1 MTRRRTLLTLTT
13 TVLAPAAAL
22 TLVVGLVASG
32 STGQTAQPA
41 PAGTPATRSPGGLVP
56 AASRSAD
63 IRVATF
69 NIQSAVL
76 DRTHGS
82 QRPWK
87 VRRSKV
93 IGEILHEH
101 VDVIGVQEAA
111 PGRSQPHRYV
121 AGANQYLDLRNGL
134 NRAGGHYRLSS
145 AAGYNCHNGRT
156 AYHCHRQD
164 RDASN
169 GDRILYNSHKLQL
182 LGRNALAYSHR
193 TKRNAHPFLAWARF
207 RVRSNGHQFR
217 FFTTH
222 LDPRNRSVRK
232 SQWTQMIHQINRL
245 KDGRPI
251 ISVGDFNTQKFD
263 RMAHSM
269 FPAMKR
275 SGYGEVLNE
284 RYRVNPNRH
293 VRARHRKNAWISSV
307 NHLHTNVRLFGYE
320 GSRHKTGNSIDH
332 IFASNSLR
340 VLSYKLVLDY
350 SPRTLRVRGVLP
362 SDHNMVC
369 ATIAI

>member
-1 MTRRRTLLTLTT
+1 
-13 TVLAPAAAL
+13 
-22 TLVVGLVASG
+22 
-32 STGQTAQPA
+32 
-41 PAGTPATRSPGGLVP
+41 
-56 AASRSAD
+56 
-63 IRVATF
+63 
-69 NIQSAVL
+69 
-76 DRTHGS
+76 
-82 QRPWK
+82 
-87 VRRSKV
+87 
-93 IGEILHEH
+93 
-101 VDVIGVQEAA
+101 VIGVQEAA
-111 PGRSQPHRYV
+111 PGRSGRPRYV

-145 AAGYNCHNGRT
+145 AAGYNCHNSRT
-156 AYHCHRQD
+156 ARHCHRQD
-164 RDASN
+164 RNASN
-169 GDRILYNSHKLQL
+169 GDRILYNSRKLQL
-182 LGRNALAYSHR
+182 LGRNAMAYSHR
-193 TKRNAHPFLAWARF
+193 SKRNPHPFLAWARF

-222 LDPRNRSVRK
+222 LDPRKRGVRK
-232 SQWTQMIHQINRL
+232 AQWKQMIHQINRT
-245 KDGRPI
+245 KDGRPT

-263 RMAHSM
+263 PMAHSM

-293 VRARHRKNAWISSV
+293 VRARHRKNAWISSL

-340 VLSYKLVLDY
+340 VLSYKLVLNY
-350 SPRTLRVRGVLP
+350 NPKTLRVRGVLP